1 MKYSKAGDRRKFL
14 FIRNLLSQTSW
25 SDIMQIGNCLQAI
38 YHQAIAF
45 LGERKGFDMFS
56 KSFSAAIDGIEA
68 FIVNVEADVSDGLPS
83 FDLVGFLGS
92 EVKEAKERVKT
103 AIRNSAYSL
112 PPKRITI
119 NLSPADVKKE
129 GTAFDL
135 AIAVAILTASGYIP
149 NDYLEQ
155 TLFIGEL
162 SLDGKIQRVN
172 GILPFICAAQKQ
184 GFKRCI
190 VPKDNAREA
199 AVVGDLEIIGID
211 SLSQTMEYLS
221 GLLIMNPEFVD
232 VAALFLR
239 QKERNTMDFSDII
252 GQIAAKRAIEVSVA
266 GQHNIMLIG
275 TPGSGKTM
283 LAKRIPSIMP
293 ELCFEES
300 LEISKIYSVSGQL
313 DSNRVLIL
321 ERPYRSPHHTITQ
334 TALIGGGRC
343 PRPGEISLAAHGVL
357 FLDELTEFDNR
368 TLEVLRQPLEEKVV
382 TISRLHATYTYPAN
396 FMLVAALNPC
406 KCGYYP
412 DRSKCNCSMRQIKQY
427 IGKISRPLLDRIDIC
442 VETMPIAY
450 KELTYGKGKE
460 SSSVIRERI
469 KAARKRQL
477 DRYQKSGKYF
487 NSQLSPSEVK
497 KYCSLGD
504 KEQKILEQAFTSM
517 NLSARAY
524 HRILKVA
531 RTIAD
536 LEGKEMIEKHHL
548 IEAIGYRGLDRKYW
562 GEV

>member
-1 MKYSKAGDRRKFL
+1 
-14 FIRNLLSQTSW
+14 
-25 SDIMQIGNCLQAI
+25 
-38 YHQAIAF
+38 
-45 LGERKGFDMFS
+45 MFS

-68 FIVNVEADVSDGLPS
+68 FVVNVEADVSDGLPS

-103 AIRNSAYSL
+103 AIRNSGYTL
-112 PPKRITI
+112 PPKHITI

-135 AIAVAILTASGYIP
+135 AIAIAILTASGYIP
-149 NDYLEQ
+149 TDYLKQ

-172 GILPFICAAQKQ
+172 GILPLICAAQKQ
-184 GFKRCI
+184 GLKRFI
-190 VPKDNAREA
+190 IPKDNAKEG
-199 AVVGDLEIIGID
+199 AVVSDVDIIGVE
-211 SLSQTMEYLS
+211 SLSQTVEYLS
-221 GLLIMNPEFVD
+221 DMIVLQPEFVD
-232 VAALFLR
+232 VSGLFL
-239 QKERNTMDFSDII
+239 QQEERNTLDFSDIV
-252 GQIAAKRAIEVSVA
+252 GQVSAKRAIEVSVA
-266 GQHNIMLIG
+266 GQHNIMMIG

-293 ELCFEES
+293 ELSFEES
-300 LEISKIYSVSGQL
+300 LEISKIYSVSGRL
-313 DSNRVLIL
+313 DNNRVLIL
-321 ERPYRSPHHTITQ
+321 ERPFRSPHHTITQ
-334 TALIGGGRC
+334 SALVGGGRC

-412 DRSKCNCSMRQIKQY
+412 DRSKCNCSLQQIKHY

-442 VETMPIAY
+442 VETIPIAY
-450 KELTYGKGKE
+450 KELTYGKSQE

-469 KAARKRQL
+469 KEARKHQL
-477 DRYQKSGKYF
+477 NRYQKSGKYF

-497 KYCSLGD
+497 KYCSLGE
-504 KEQKILEQAFTSM
+504 KEQKILEQAFTAM

-536 LEGKEMIEKHHL
+536 LEGKECIEKHHL
-548 IEAIGYRGLDRKYW
+548 IEAIGYRGVDRKYW
-562 GEV
+562 GDA

>member
-1 MKYSKAGDRRKFL
+1 M
-14 FIRNLLSQTSW
+14 
-25 SDIMQIGNCLQAI
+25 
-38 YHQAIAF
+38 AIA
-45 LGERKGFDMFS
+45 
-56 KSFSAAIDGIEA
+56 I
-68 FIVNVEADVSDGLPS
+68 
-83 FDLVGFLGS
+83 
-92 EVKEAKERVKT
+92 
-103 AIRNSAYSL
+103 
-112 PPKRITI
+112 
-119 NLSPADVKKE
+119 
-129 GTAFDL
+129 
-135 AIAVAILTASGYIP
+135 AILTASGYIP
-149 NDYLEQ
+149 TEYLEQ
-155 TLFIGEL
+155 TLLIGEL
-162 SLDGKIQRVN
+162 SLDGKIRRVN
-172 GILPFICAAQKQ
+172 GILPLICTAQKQ
-184 GFKRCI
+184 GYKRCVI
-190 VPKDNAREA
+190 PKDNAKEG
-199 AVVGDLEIIGID
+199 AVVSGIEVIGVE
-211 SLSQTMEYLS
+211 SLRQTVELLS
-221 GLLIMNPEFVD
+221 GMMTILPEFVD
-232 VAALFLR
+232 VTSLFLE
-239 QKERNTMDFSDII
+239 QEEKNLDFSDIV
-252 GQIAAKRAIEVSVA
+252 GQVTAKRAIEVSVA
-266 GQHNIMLIG
+266 GQHNIMMIG

-293 ELCFEES
+293 ELSFEES

-313 DSNRVLIL
+313 DNNRILIL
-321 ERPYRSPHHTITQ
+321 ERPFRSPHHTITQ

-412 DRSKCNCSMRQIKQY
+412 DRSKCKCSLQQIKQY

-442 VETMPIAY
+442 VETIPIAY
-450 KELTYGKGKE
+450 KELTYGKSNE
-460 SSSVIRERI
+460 SSSIIRERI
-469 KAARKRQL
+469 KEARKRQL
-477 DRYQKSGKYF
+477 NRYQKSGKYF

-497 KYCSLGD
+497 KYCSLGE

-536 LEGKEMIEKHHL
+536 LEGKDSIEKHHL
-548 IEAIGYRGLDRKYW
+548 IEAIGYRGVDRKYW

>member
-1 MKYSKAGDRRKFL
+1 
-14 FIRNLLSQTSW
+14 
-25 SDIMQIGNCLQAI
+25 
-38 YHQAIAF
+38 
-45 LGERKGFDMFS
+45 MFS
-56 KSFSAAIDGIEA
+56 KSFSAAIDGIDA

-103 AIRNSAYSL
+103 AIRNSGYSL
-112 PPKRITI
+112 PPKHITI

-135 AIAVAILTASGYIP
+135 AIAIAILTASGYIP
-149 NDYLEQ
+149 TEYLEQ
-155 TLFIGEL
+155 TLLIGEL
-162 SLDGKIQRVN
+162 SLDGKIRRVN
-172 GILPFICAAQKQ
+172 GILPLICTAQKQ
-184 GFKRCI
+184 GYKRCVI
-190 VPKDNAREA
+190 PKDNAKEG
-199 AVVGDLEIIGID
+199 AVVSGIEVIGVE
-211 SLSQTMEYLS
+211 SLRQTVELLS
-221 GLLIMNPEFVD
+221 GMMTILPEFVD
-232 VAALFLR
+232 VTSLFLE
-239 QKERNTMDFSDII
+239 QEEKNLDFSDIV
-252 GQIAAKRAIEVSVA
+252 GQVTAKRAIEVSVA
-266 GQHNIMLIG
+266 GQHNIMMIG

-293 ELCFEES
+293 ELSFEES

-313 DSNRVLIL
+313 DNNRILIL
-321 ERPYRSPHHTITQ
+321 ERPFRSPHHTITQ

-412 DRSKCNCSMRQIKQY
+412 DRSKCKCSLQQIKQY

-442 VETMPIAY
+442 VETIPIAY
-450 KELTYGKGKE
+450 KELTYGKSNE
-460 SSSVIRERI
+460 SSSIIRERI
-469 KAARKRQL
+469 KEARKRQL
-477 DRYQKSGKYF
+477 NRYQKSGKYF

-497 KYCSLGD
+497 KYCSLGE

-536 LEGKEMIEKHHL
+536 LEGKDSIEKHHL
-548 IEAIGYRGLDRKYW
+548 IEAIGYRGVDRKYW

>member
-1 MKYSKAGDRRKFL
+1 
-14 FIRNLLSQTSW
+14 
-25 SDIMQIGNCLQAI
+25 
-38 YHQAIAF
+38 
-45 LGERKGFDMFS
+45 MFS
-56 KSFSAAIDGIEA
+56 KSFSAAIDGIDA

-103 AIRNSAYSL
+103 AIRNSGYSL
-112 PPKRITI
+112 PPKHITI

-135 AIAVAILTASGYIP
+135 AIAIASLTASGYIP
-149 NDYLEQ
+149 TEYLEQ
-155 TLFIGEL
+155 TLLIGEL
-162 SLDGKIQRVN
+162 SLDGKIRRVN
-172 GILPFICAAQKQ
+172 GILPLICTAQKQ
-184 GFKRCI
+184 GYKRCVI
-190 VPKDNAREA
+190 PKDNAKEG
-199 AVVGDLEIIGID
+199 AVVSGIEVIGVE
-211 SLSQTMEYLS
+211 SLRQTVELLS
-221 GLLIMNPEFVD
+221 GMMTILPEFVD
-232 VAALFLR
+232 VTSLFLE
-239 QKERNTMDFSDII
+239 QEEKNLDFSDIV
-252 GQIAAKRAIEVSVA
+252 GQVTAKRAIEVSVA
-266 GQHNIMLIG
+266 GQHNIMMIG

-293 ELCFEES
+293 ELSFEES

-313 DSNRVLIL
+313 DNNRILIL
-321 ERPYRSPHHTITQ
+321 ERPFRSPHHTITQ

-412 DRSKCNCSMRQIKQY
+412 DRSKCKCSLQQIKQY

-442 VETMPIAY
+442 VETIPIAY
-450 KELTYGKGKE
+450 KELTYGKSDE
-460 SSSVIRERI
+460 SSSIIRERI
-469 KAARKRQL
+469 KEARKRQL
-477 DRYQKSGKYF
+477 NRYQKSGKYF

-497 KYCSLGD
+497 KYCSLGE

-536 LEGKEMIEKHHL
+536 LEGKDSIEKHHL
-548 IEAIGYRGLDRKYW
+548 IEAIGYRGVDRKYW